1 MPDNRVIAVVAGQS
15 QHTLIGDD
23 FPEPVTFL
31 VTQEEVPVSGA
42 VLELRG
48 DGIVRHVSLTTNADG
63 RAEFIW
69 RAVEDYT
76 QRAEAVLTE
85 GTAASPITTE
95 IFGRA
100 VYPSLDSGG
109 E

>member
-1 MPDNRVIAVVAGQS
+1 M
-15 QHTLIGDD
+15 
-23 FPEPVTFL
+23 
-31 VTQEEVPVSGA
+31 
-42 VLELRG
+42 
-48 DGIVRHVSLTTNADG
+48 TTNADG